1 MTDCELIV
9 VDRRDFTALV
19 RDDPKNRAGDDRL
32 FVRTAALGEPTI
44 RGGRVPQFTG
54 RLAKLLGRLG
64 VKNAAGGPQ
73 KLAITQREL
82 SQLTN
87 TSRESINKQ
96 LQVWAKLNWLRL
108 ERGGIVVLAPDAI
121 APSRPLVQSA
131 SWRESRIA
139 KFSLLY
145 VTYATVC
152 TATCR

>member
-1 MTDCELIV
+1 
-9 VDRRDFTALV
+9 
-19 RDDPKNRAGDDRL
+19 
-32 FVRTAALGEPTI
+32 VRTAALGEP
-44 RGGRVPQFTG
+44 QFEEVVFLNLPG

-121 APSRPLVQSA
+121 AA
-131 SWRESRIA
+131 IAAAGTERELA
-139 KFSLLY
+139 
-145 VTYATVC
+145 
-152 TATCR
+152 